1 MPSNGEGT
9 RGSVV
14 DEFMVVCTFRAGTD
28 MREVFAVVAEEQAAV
43 AALAAEGRLGDI
55 RLSLARGTIFIQAFG
70 NDSDGATATVRLLPM
85 SKWWDIDVFP
95 IAAPP
100 LGDAS

>member
-1 MPSNGEGT
+1 M
-9 RGSVV
+9 

-55 RLSLARGTIFIQAFG
+55 RLSMARGTVFIQAFG
-70 NDSDGATATVRLLPM
+70 GDAEAATASVRSLPM
-85 SKWWDIDVFP
+85 SKWWDIDTFP

-100 LGDAS
+100 VGGAS